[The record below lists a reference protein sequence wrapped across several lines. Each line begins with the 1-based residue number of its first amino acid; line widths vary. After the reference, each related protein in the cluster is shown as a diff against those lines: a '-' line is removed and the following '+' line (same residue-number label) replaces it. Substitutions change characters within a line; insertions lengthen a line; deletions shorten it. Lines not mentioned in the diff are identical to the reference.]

1 MLTNTERSYAILD
14 VHLRGGGHGLT
25 CVWPV
30 LLVLSVALE
39 GDSLACTPV
48 HRLYQLR
55 AVLLRKRR
63 HYMTLRLR
71 KQYNRKHE
79 NIKILKW
86 WLANHILIYLFP
98 RVSCQ
103 VLKWMKRTAPP

>member
-1 MLTNTERSYAILD
+1 MPAKESNVLTNTERSYAILD

-48 HRLYQLR
+48 YRCTSYVPFYYGS
-55 AVLLRKRR
+55 AD
-63 HYMTLRLR
+63 T
-71 KQYNRKHE
+71 
-79 NIKILKW
+79 
-86 WLANHILIYLFP
+86 
-98 RVSCQ
+98 
-103 VLKWMKRTAPP
+103 T